1 MPTTPLV
8 PLPDGLEIIAVSET
22 SEELLVHGAARGLD
36 RMAGHAASRL
46 GWNVLDLKTP
56 WGLYLDAAGPIRN
69 QAG

>member
-1 MPTTPLV
+1 
-8 PLPDGLEIIAVSET
+8 
-22 SEELLVHGAARGLD
+22 
-36 RMAGHAASRL
+36 MAGHAASRL